1 MKGYFTKAETLLWSC
16 SVVLIILSFFIFG
29 NSGYLS
35 LVASLVG
42 VTSLIFCAKGNP
54 TGQALMIVFSLLYGY
69 ISLTFRYYG
78 EMITYVGMSLPMA
91 VLSLIEWLRHP
102 YGDSKSE
109 VQVNKPTRRDYTV
122 MWILTALVTLIFYF
136 ILKFFNTANLIP
148 STVSVTTSF
157 LAVFLTFK
165 RSPLYA
171 LAYATNDVVLIVL
184 WVLAAF
190 RDSSYISVVV
200 CFIAFFV
207 NDLYGFYNWKR
218 MEKRQRS

>member
-1 MKGYFTKAETLLWSC
+1 MKGYFSKTEILLWSG
-16 SVVLIILSFFIFG
+16 SVILIIASFFLFG
-29 NSGYLS
+29 NSGHLS
-35 LVASLVG
+35 LVASLIG

-54 TGQALMIVFSLLYGY
+54 TGQALMIAFSLLYGY
-69 ISLTFRYYG
+69 ISLAFRYYG

-102 YGDSKSE
+102 YGNSKSE
-109 VQVNKPTRRDYTV
+109 VRVNKPTRRDYTV
-122 MWILTALVTLIFYF
+122 MWILTALVTLAFYF

-157 LAVFLTFK
+157 LAVFLTYK

-184 WVLAAF
+184 WVLASF
-190 RDSSYISVVV
+190 KDSSYVSVVV
-200 CFIAFFV
+200 CFIAFLI

-218 MEKRQRS
+218 MEKRQQV